1 MQPGRS
7 FHAKDGRPRAAH
19 LGAAHDDALKAGL
32 VEILN
37 ARGAGPASFRRG
49 LGGSQD
55 LQVLA
60 VFGNGAEVVVESET
74 YMGLPICGP
83 EDLID
88 EIVSTLGVRA

>member
-1 MQPGRS
+1 MRKTAVLG
-7 FHAKDGRPRAAH
+7 AAH
-19 LGAAHDDALKAGL
+19 LGAPHDDALKAGV

-74 YMGLPICGP
+74 YKSEAYMGLPICGP